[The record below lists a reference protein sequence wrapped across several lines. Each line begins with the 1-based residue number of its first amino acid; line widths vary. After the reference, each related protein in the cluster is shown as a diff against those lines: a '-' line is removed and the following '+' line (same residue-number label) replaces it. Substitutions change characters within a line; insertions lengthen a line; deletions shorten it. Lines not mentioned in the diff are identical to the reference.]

1 VAVLLGIFI
10 WRQWPASGAWAIGVL
25 VGVHML
31 IAGFQMI
38 FLGSG
43 ARRVSSAI
51 GDTAEEVYPKT
62 VDAAGEAAKKA
73 RDLID

>member
-1 VAVLLGIFI
+1 MLV
-10 WRQWPASGAWAIGVL
+10 SGAWAIGAL

-31 IAGFQMI
+31 MAGSQMI

-51 GDTAEEVYPKT
+51 GDTAEEVYAKA
-62 VDAAGEAAKKA
+62 VDAAGEAAKNAK
-73 RDLID
+73 DLID